1 MKKLSFLMILVIG
14 FMLSACGGGGVE
26 NPPDQNITGGD
37 QNITGGDQNITEVPT
52 DLGLDRPASLK

>member
-37 QNITGGDQNITEVPT
+37 QNITEVPT